1 MMIFEN
7 FNNFVTASRTRERSQ
22 RHVWIVV
29 TLFLVRVVW
38 ERFFVSVNELF
49 LLFFWG
55 LFTFFVIV
63 WDWRSQRSGLLGWL
77 KIGNARK
84 LI

>member
-7 FNNFVTASRTRERSQ
+7 FNNFVTARRTRERSQ

-29 TLFLVRVVW
+29 TLFMIRIVW
-38 ERFFVSVNELF
+38 ERFFASVDELF

-55 LFTFFVIV
+55 LFKFFVIV
-63 WDWRSQRSGLLGWL
+63 RDGRS
-77 KIGNARK
+77 
-84 LI
+84 